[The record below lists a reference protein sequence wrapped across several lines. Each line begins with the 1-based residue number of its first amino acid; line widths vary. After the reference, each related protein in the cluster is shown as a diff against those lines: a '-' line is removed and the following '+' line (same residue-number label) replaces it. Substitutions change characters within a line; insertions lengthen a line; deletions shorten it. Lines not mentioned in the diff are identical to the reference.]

1 MEEIFPNLR
10 MEQLCLMPSLF
21 LKSHLAKPG
30 HCSRDGPIVSNNTDV
45 GYAIII
51 NCVWTLYCSSQR
63 FTMQKLRAIN
73 SGNTTMEDRF

>member
-10 MEQLCLMPSLF
+10 MEQLCLMPSLI
-21 LKSHLAKPG
+21 LKSHLAKPWY
-30 HCSRDGPIVSNNTDV
+30 CSRDGPTVSNNTDV

-51 NCVWTLYCSSQR
+51 NCVWTLCCSSQR
-63 FTMQKLRAIN
+63 FTMQKLHAIN